1 MRRFMVLLLVLLAPV
16 DAAGQ
21 FNPNGLSAYQR
32 RQIREKAVMWAGP
45 ESRAFVET
53 GDEAAV
59 ALLACSPLGARKLVA
74 FHESGLLGKVAR
86 PTDLLR
92 IITLYGDNALL
103 FAVQHAGE
111 LRDPDRFQAFMA
123 TPLDYSLGL
132 KSLDQGV
139 AEARTVNLSYFARSP
154 PWDARTVVF
163 FGGIAAIAG
172 LVVWR
177 RRRRGGIGV

>member
-1 MRRFMVLLLVLLAPV
+1 MRRFTILLLVLLPPA

-21 FNPNGLSAYQR
+21 FYQNNQSAYQR
-32 RQIREKAVMWAGP
+32 RQIREKAVAWAGP

-53 GDEAAV
+53 GDDAAL
-59 ALLACSPLGARKLVA
+59 ALLSCSPLGARKLVA
-74 FHESGLLGKVAR
+74 FHDSGLLGRVAR
-86 PTDLLR
+86 PADLLR
-92 IITLYGDNALL
+92 IIILYGDNALL
-103 FAVQHAGE
+103 FSVQHAQE

-123 TPLDYSLGL
+123 APLDYSLGL

-139 AEARTVNLSYFARSP
+139 AEARTVNLSYFVRSP
-154 PWDARTVVF
+154 PWDSRTVVF

-177 RRRRGGIGV
+177 RRRRGIGV